1 MSELEATRS
10 SLHVVAEFLLA
21 GPQFD
26 VSRTVRLQPTPGG
39 FGTVTEPALR
49 VAGTVLVV
57 GDREVDLHG
66 HTVAEVAQI
75 AGIQSRSLAD
85 VFTDGCGLGLDH
97 RLTVDSSAAAVI
109 AEAFRR
115 GDEAL
120 AVFAPDEAKALWPEH
135 FDVAVTVE
143 QVNYGVSPGD
153 SFLALPYA
161 YVGPWST
168 AGLKGAFWNAPFGA
182 AQPLSELDDLLAF
195 FNEGRRAVGAHG

>member
-1 MSELEATRS
+1 MSELETTRS
-10 SLHVVAEFLLA
+10 SLHAVAEFLLA
-21 GPQFD
+21 GPQFEM
-26 VSRTVRLQPTPGG
+26 SRTIRLQATPDG
-39 FGTVTEPALR
+39 FGTITEPALR

-57 GDREVDLHG
+57 GDRELDLHG
-66 HTVAEVAQI
+66 HTVSEVAQV
-75 AGIQSRSLAD
+75 AGLEARSLAD
-85 VFTDGCGLGLDH
+85 VFTDGCGLGVDH

-120 AVFAPDEAKALWPEH
+120 AAFAPDVAKVLWPEH

-153 SFLALPYA
+153 SYLAVPYA

-168 AGLKGAFWNAPFGA
+168 AGLEGAFWNAPFGA
-182 AQPLSELDDLLAF
+182 ARPLSELDDLLAF
-195 FNEGRRAVGAHG
+195 FTEGAQAVGAHG